1 MSASS
6 AVVSRT
12 MFSKGESTMRV
23 VKKVVI
29 AGLAVVVGLFV
40 LRMAS
45 PKMCSLMSY
54 YSHEAQIGIESAIPP
69 ETEIG
74 RLKNDLNELKMQKPR
89 YFDRVAVE
97 EVAFKKLEK
106 EIDSDRI
113 ALKSSESDVDALASQ
128 LERNRT
134 ATKVSLNGR
143 NLAREDAV
151 SRLNSAVELRDAK
164 RTELQQKEELL
175 DQNRNILEE
184 DYKQLATYDSTI
196 TQLETRLA
204 AAALK
209 VKTARAAAAK
219 IMPLQMD
226 SDHLARTAADINKL
240 DESADVMQ
248 HKNELA
254 KKYNSASPIRPTEK
268 VSEEDV
274 LKRAHGNVL
283 AEDKADLAEQK

>member
-1 MSASS
+1 
-6 AVVSRT
+6 

-54 YSHEAQIGIESAIPP
+54 YGHEAQMGIESAIPP

-74 RLKNDLNELKMQKPR
+74 RLKNDLNELKMQKPH

-97 EVAFKKLEK
+97 EVASKKLEK

-143 NLAREDAV
+143 NVAREDAV

-219 IMPLQMD
+219 IMPLQTD

-254 KKYNSASPIRPTEK
+254 RKYNSASPIRPTEK

-283 AEDKADLAEQK
+283 AEDKPDLAEQK